1 MEPKKVTPEVA
12 NAFNQLLKLAR
23 QVIDENPPGSPEYMW
38 SAVTLM
44 SEKNNTYSF
53 WVNMLEPEP
62 VWEKLKAED
71 DTHILYAVVASCA
84 QCDIAPVWPE
94 PPSAALRLGL
104 LDLDPKNEEMLFALR
119 GETAI
124 VLKTLSVMMPKK

>member
-1 MEPKKVTPEVA
+1 MEPKKVTPELA

-23 QVIDENPPGSPEYMW
+23 QVIDENPPKEMW

-44 SEKNNTYSF
+44 SEKSNTYSF
-53 WVNMLEPEP
+53 WVNMLEPDP
-62 VWEKLKAED
+62 VLEKLKAED
-71 DTHILYAVVASCA
+71 DTHILYVVVASCA

-104 LDLDPKNEEMLFALR
+104 LDLDPQNEETFFALR
-119 GETAI
+119 GESAI
-124 VLKTLSVMMPKK
+124 ILKPLSVMMPKK

>member
-12 NAFNQLLKLAR
+12 NAFNQLLKFAR
-23 QVIDENPPGSPEYMW
+23 QVIDENPPKEMW

-53 WVNMLEPEP
+53 WVNMLEPDP
-62 VWEKLKAED
+62 VLEKLKAED
-71 DTHILYAVVASCA
+71 DTHILYVVVASCA

-94 PPSAALRLGL
+94 PPSAALLLEL
-104 LDLDPKNEEMLFALR
+104 LDLDPQNEETLFALR
-119 GETAI
+119 GEEHI
-124 VLKTLSVMMPKK
+124 VLKPLSAMMTKK